1 MSMPPRSTYRKII
14 WFIIWLIVFSAPVSA
29 FIVHLGTQPPMTS
42 RMIMW
47 CPGAAALM
55 ACLVCKVPIRS
66 LGWSWPKARFVSWGY
81 FLPLLYAVP
90 VYVLVWLLIPGSFS
104 WASYVAPLARDYH
117 LHSHVDAFGLLFGI
131 PATLVFIVI
140 GTMAWALGEELGWR
154 GFLVPL
160 VHEKL
165 GLVGTGV
172 TTGLLWAVWHYPSL
186 LGSSYNAG
194 TYPPYEVG
202 CFTLMVVSMGVVMA
216 WLRLAS
222 GSIWPCVLLHAV
234 HNSLVQGILDAAT
247 STTGKAPYFTSEFG
261 MGLALSMTIA
271 ALVIALN
278 AAKSFEPAG
287 QKAEPLGRSARP
299 TSASR

>member
-1 MSMPPRSTYRKII
+1 MSLRSPGREIT
-14 WFIIWLIVFSAPVSA
+14 WFVIWLIVFSAPVSA

-55 ACLVCKVPIRS
+55 TCLVCKVPVGS
-66 LGWSWPKARFVSWGY
+66 LDWAWPKARFAAWGY
-81 FLPLLYAVP
+81 GLPLLYAIP
-90 VYVLVWLLIPGSFS
+90 VYVLVWLLVPGSFT
-104 WASYVAPLARDYH
+104 WASYTAPLVRDYH
-117 LHSHVDAFGLLFGI
+117 LQSHVDAFGVLFGI
-131 PATLVFIVI
+131 PTTLIFIVI

-154 GFLVPL
+154 GFLVPR

-186 LGSSYNAG
+186 LGATYNAG
-194 TYPPYEVG
+194 TYPPYEIG

-222 GSIWPCVLLHAV
+222 GSVWPCVLLHAV
-234 HNSLVQGILDAAT
+234 HNSFIQGVLDVAT
-247 STTGKAPYFTSEFG
+247 STTGKAPYVTSEFG
-261 MGLALSMTIA
+261 IGLALATTVVAVVVVVRHGRQAREGSFG
-271 ALVIALN
+271 ALPEKRGA
-278 AAKSFEPAG
+278 
-287 QKAEPLGRSARP
+287 RS
-299 TSASR
+299 